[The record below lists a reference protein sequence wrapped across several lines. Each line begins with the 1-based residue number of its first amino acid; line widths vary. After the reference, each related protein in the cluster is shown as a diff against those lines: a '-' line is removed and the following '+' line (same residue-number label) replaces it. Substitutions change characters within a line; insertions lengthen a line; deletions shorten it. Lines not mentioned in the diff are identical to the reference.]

1 MKRRVLGF
9 LLAGIMAVS
18 VTGCGSS
25 GKSGEWAKNVEIQ
38 VPAKAGGGTD
48 VMARALSTQIA
59 QDSGK
64 NLAVVNNTDGGGVV
78 AMEKTRAGKADGST
92 LLQFHTTML
101 IKTATGVYDKSAAE
115 DFSVIAVG
123 TPVDKGT
130 YLLVVSGSSPYKTLD
145 DLLAAAKAAP
155 GTMLLGVETG
165 GLSHVLSGMFAQK
178 TGTDMK
184 YVEAGSD
191 TEKLTALV
199 GGSIDCCFVNP
210 NQAKQYIESGKAIG
224 LACVSAD
231 SDGGR
236 SGVMPDIPS
245 FTEQGID
252 FSFSTINLIL
262 GPKNMDPKLVQS
274 IHDYYEAAA
283 KNESVNEILEPAGFA
298 MEILSL
304 EDGTAMVQKMQ
315 TEINAVVDDLGIKQ
329 Q

>member
-1 MKRRVLGF
+1 MNRKVLGF
-9 LLAGIMAVS
+9 VLAGIMAIS
-18 VTGCGSS
+18 TAGCG
-25 GKSGEWAKNVEIQ
+25 GAAKSGEWAKNVEIQ

-101 IKTATGVYDKSAAE
+101 IKTASGVYDKSAAD

-130 YLLVVSGSSPYKTLD
+130 YLLVASGDSPYETLD
-145 DLLAAAKAAP
+145 DLLTAAKASP

-165 GLSHVLSGMFAQK
+165 GLSHVLSGMFTKK

-210 NQAKQYIESGKAIG
+210 NQAKQYIESGKAVG

-231 SDGGR
+231 EDGGR
-236 SGVMPDIPS
+236 SAVTPDIPS

-252 FSFSTINLIL
+252 FSFSTVNLIL
-262 GPKNMDPKLVQS
+262 GPKNMDQELVSS

-283 KNESVNEILEPAGFA
+283 GNDSVNEILEPAGFA
-298 MEILSL
+298 MEILSQ
-304 EDGTAMVQKMQ
+304 EDGLAMVQKMQ
-315 TEINAVVDDLGIKQ
+315 AEINAVVDELGLRQK
-329 Q
+329 